1 MKHRRHGWHS
11 RTISLLTA
19 LISLLLLWRAL
30 ELTVTSSILLV
41 TIVAVG
47 GALAAARVW
56 ARNSFE
62 SHVGVSLVAGT
73 LVLGTLLSLT
83 LGLPG
88 DRRSPFG
95 LLQGLFLVLP
105 IAALVLQWIALRQ
118 HQRRSTRRR
127 TPYAH

>member
-1 MKHRRHGWHS
+1 MAMPRHPWPS
-11 RTISLLTA
+11 RAISLITA
-19 LISLLLLWRAL
+19 LISLLMLWRAL
-30 ELTVTSSILLV
+30 ELTVPSSILLV
-41 TIVAVG
+41 TVVAGG
-47 GALAAARVW
+47 GALAAARMW

-88 DRRSPFG
+88 DQRSSFG
-95 LLQGLFLVLP
+95 LVQALFLVLP
-105 IAALVLQWIALRQ
+105 LTALVLEWVALRQ
-118 HQRRSTRRR
+118 HQRHASRAR